1 MLEKPVYPIAT
12 SIIGRDNVMGAEN
25 QQERLRPHKVG
36 MLSLCTDAVGTR
48 RTTRDRND
56 PQADSTAS

>member
-25 QQERLRPHKVG
+25 QQERLRPHQVG
-36 MLSLCTDAVGTR
+36 LLSLCADAVGTH
-48 RTTRDRND
+48 RTTQDRND
-56 PQADSTAS
+56 PRATSTAS